1 MVVRALPDAIDLF
14 VVAIRAGLT
23 PELAVRRLA
32 LALAAPVGPGF
43 DAVVARIDDDGQ
55 RFADALESLLDTLG
69 ETARPLVAAV
79 TSSERY
85 GLPLAPALDSA
96 AQHARAERRRRRETA
111 ARQLPVKL
119 AFPLVGCVL
128 PAFAVLTVVPALIGA
143 IRALQP

>member
-32 LALAAPVGPGF
+32 LSLAAPVGPGF
-43 DAVVARIDDDGQ
+43 AAVVARIEDGA

>member
-14 VVAIRAGLT
+14 VVAVRAGLT

-32 LALAAPVGPGF
+32 SALTAPIGPAFAG
-43 DAVVARIDDDGQ
+43 VVDRIDDGA
-55 RFADALESLLDTLG
+55 RFADSLETLLDTLG
-69 ETARPLVAAV
+69 ENARPLVAAV

>member
-32 LALAAPVGPGF
+32 LSLAAPVGPGF
-43 DAVVARIDDDGQ
+43 AAVVARIEDGA

-85 GLPLAPALDSA
+85 GLPLQRSIRPRNTPAPNGVAD
-96 AQHARAERRRRRETA
+96 
-111 ARQLPVKL
+111 VKPRL
-119 AFPLVGCVL
+119 VSFP
-128 PAFAVLTVVPALIGA
+128 
-143 IRALQP
+143 